1 MSKVIKVS
9 DIVYSEKGLKM
20 VEYAEKLY
28 NECSRISTMIGK
40 INNDVILLNEE
51 QFSFLR
57 DIVPAN
63 INHNYHKN
71 YDDIYN
77 NLFEFCLK
85 QVSEYLVNELKSID
99 KDLETIVL
107 KLVSPTYNFDT
118 FRNDIIQYRNDIFAI
133 YSNIENYSNNYR
145 ICGLRSIYIQNLA
158 KAFEFLH
165 YRYNINCTNKRH
177 ILGEQYVFLLSNIR
191 TFFRDLIN
199 DMEIEFY

>member
-20 VEYAEKLY
+20 VEYAGKLY
-28 NECSRISTMIGK
+28 NKCSQISTMIGK
-40 INNDVILLNEE
+40 INNDVILLDEE
-51 QFSFLR
+51 QFSFLG
-57 DIVPAN
+57 DIVPVY
-63 INHNYHKN
+63 INHSYHKN

-118 FRNDIIQYRNDIFAI
+118 FRNDITQYRNDIFAI
-133 YSNIENYSNNYR
+133 YSNIEKYNNNHHIYS
-145 ICGLRSIYIQNLA
+145 LRAYVQELS

-165 YRYNINCTNKRH
+165 YRYNMHCTDKKH
-177 ILGEQYVFLLSNIR
+177 ILGERYIFLLSNIR

-199 DMEIEFY
+199 DMVIEFY

>member
-1 MSKVIKVS
+1 
-9 DIVYSEKGLKM
+9 
-20 VEYAEKLY
+20 
-28 NECSRISTMIGK
+28 MIGK
-40 INNDVILLNEE
+40 INNDVILLDEE
-51 QFSFLR
+51 QFSFLG
-57 DIVPAN
+57 DIIPAN

-85 QVSEYLVNELKSID
+85 QVSEYLFDELKSIN

-133 YSNIENYSNNYR
+133 YSNIEKYSNNHR
-145 ICGLRSIYIQNLA
+145 ICSLRMYIQNLA

-177 ILGEQYVFLLSNIR
+177 ILGERYVFLLSKIR
-191 TFFRDLIN
+191 TFFCDLIN
-199 DMEIEFY
+199 DMEIEIY

>member
-1 MSKVIKVS
+1 MSKVIKVR
-9 DIVYSEKGLKM
+9 DIVYSEKGLEM
-20 VEYAEKLY
+20 VEYAGKLS
-28 NECSRISTMIGK
+28 NKCSRISTMIGK
-40 INNDVILLNEE
+40 INNDVILLDEE
-51 QFSFLR
+51 QFSFLG

-63 INHNYHKN
+63 INHSYHKN

-107 KLVSPTYNFDT
+107 KLVSPTYNFNT
-118 FRNDIIQYRNDIFAI
+118 FRNDITQYRNDIFAI
-133 YSNIENYSNNYR
+133 YSNIEKYNNDHH
-145 ICGLRSIYIQNLA
+145 ICSLCMYIQNLA

-165 YRYNINCTNKRH
+165 YRYNINCTDKRH
-177 ILGEQYVFLLSNIR
+177 ILGERYIFLLSKIR
-191 TFFRDLIN
+191 TFFCDIIN

>member
-9 DIVYSEKGLKM
+9 DIVYSEKGLEM
-20 VEYAEKLY
+20 VEYAGKLS
-28 NECSRISTMIGK
+28 NKCSRISTMIGK
-40 INNDVILLNEE
+40 INNDVILLDEE
-51 QFSFLR
+51 QFSFLG

-63 INHNYHKN
+63 INHSYHKN

-85 QVSEYLVNELKSID
+85 QVSEYLVNELKSIN

-107 KLVSPTYNFDT
+107 ELVSPTYNFNT
-118 FRNDIIQYRNDIFAI
+118 FRNDITQYRNDIFAI
-133 YSNIENYSNNYR
+133 YSNIEKYNNNNR
-145 ICGLRSIYIQNLA
+145 ICSLCMYIQNLA

-165 YRYNINCTNKRH
+165 YIYNINCTNKRH
-177 ILGEQYVFLLSNIR
+177 ILGEQYVFLLSKIR
-191 TFFRDLIN
+191 TFFYDLIN

>member
-1 MSKVIKVS
+1 MSKVIKVR

-28 NECSRISTMIGK
+28 DKCSKISTMIGK
-40 INNDVILLNEE
+40 INSDVILLDEE
-51 QFSFLR
+51 QFSFLE
-57 DIVPAN
+57 DIIPTY

-85 QVSEYLVNELKSID
+85 PVSEYLTNELKSID

-107 KLVSPTYNFDT
+107 KLASPIYSFDT
-118 FRNDIIQYRNDIFAI
+118 FRNGIIQYRNDIFAI
-133 YSNIENYSNNYR
+133 YSNIEKYNNHR
-145 ICGLRSIYIQNLA
+145 ICSLGMYMQNLA

-177 ILGEQYVFLLSNIR
+177 ILGERYIFLLSNIR
-191 TFFRDLIN
+191 TFFCDLIN

>member
-28 NECSRISTMIGK
+28 NKCSQISTMIGK
-40 INNDVILLNEE
+40 INNDVILLDEE
-51 QFSFLR
+51 QFSFLG
-57 DIVPAN
+57 DIIPAN

-133 YSNIENYSNNYR
+133 YSNIEKYNNNHRIYS
-145 ICGLRSIYIQNLA
+145 LRAYVQELS

-165 YRYNINCTNKRH
+165 HRYNINCTNKRH

>member
-1 MSKVIKVS
+1 MSKVIKVR
-9 DIVYSEKGLKM
+9 DIVYSEKGLEM
-20 VEYAEKLY
+20 VEYAGKLC
-28 NECSRISTMIGK
+28 NKCSRISTMIGK
-40 INNDVILLNEE
+40 INNDVILLDEE

-63 INHNYHKN
+63 INHSYHKN

-85 QVSEYLVNELKSID
+85 QVSEYLVNELKSIN

-107 KLVSPTYNFDT
+107 ELVSPTYNFNT
-118 FRNDIIQYRNDIFAI
+118 FRNDITQYRNDIFAI
-133 YSNIENYSNNYR
+133 YSNIEKYNNDHH
-145 ICGLRSIYIQNLA
+145 ICSLCMYIQNLA

-177 ILGEQYVFLLSNIR
+177 ILGERYIFLLSKIR
-191 TFFRDLIN
+191 TFFCDLIN

>member
-1 MSKVIKVS
+1 MSKVIKVR

-20 VEYAEKLY
+20 VEYAEKLS
-28 NECSRISTMIGK
+28 NKCSRISTMIGK
-40 INNDVILLNEE
+40 INNDVILLDEE
-51 QFSFLR
+51 QFSFLG

-63 INHNYHKN
+63 INHSYHKN

-118 FRNDIIQYRNDIFAI
+118 FRNDITQYRNDIFAI
-133 YSNIENYSNNYR
+133 YSNIEKYNNDHH
-145 ICGLRSIYIQNLA
+145 ICSLCMYIQNLA

-165 YRYNINCTNKRH
+165 YRYNINCTDKRH
-177 ILGEQYVFLLSNIR
+177 ISGERYIFLLSKIR
-191 TFFRDLIN
+191 TFFCDLIN